1 MTHVYMSNRTPTSVA
16 GSVQKRKTLI
26 ISATDPRN
34 NPRYIANYVGEVV
47 VLSEIE
53 YRKYLTSQNF
63 TLGEDTGDS
72 TDTSNDVV
80 VSTLHPPTNVY
91 WDPTSQSDTEY
102 INSGSA
108 PIVNIVVTFD
118 AATDDITTD
127 GSISYEAEVA
137 VSNHQVTS
145 GIVGSGGGTS
155 TNASNTSTISTNASL
170 AKVVASTI
178 KAPIKTSSHIQLTW
192 KPAAASGVIGYEVTV
207 VGANQAGANGKNTKI
222 WHNGSTVNATT
233 KLHYFNL
240 YPETGTVFS
249 GHYSFTIAAKYSK
262 GQSGAVTYSG
272 FNI

>member
-63 TLGEDTGDS
+63 TLGDDTGSD
-72 TDTSNDVV
+72 TDTSNDIV

-91 WDPTSQSDTEY
+91 WDPTSKSDTEY

-118 AATDDITTD
+118 AATDDVTTD
-127 GSISYEAEVA
+127 GAISYEAEVS

-145 GIVGSGGGTS
+145 GIVAAGGATS
-155 TNASNTSTISTNASL
+155 TNAAGNKTVSTNASL
-170 AKVVASTI
+170 AKVTLSTVQSLI
-178 KAPIKTSSHIQLTW
+178 RLGSHIQVSW
-192 KPAAASGVIGYEVTV
+192 KAVPGVIGYEVTV
-207 VGANQAGANGKNTKI
+207 TGANQAGAHGKSSKVWST
-222 WHNGSTVNATT
+222 GSGVNATT
-233 KLHYFNL
+233 GKHYFNM
-240 YPETGTVFS
+240 YPETGTLFT
-249 GHYSFTIAAKYSK
+249 GHYSFKIAAKYNK
-262 GQSGAVTYSG
+262 GQSGTVTYSG